1 MELAEGNVGL
11 AFALVIGAGL
21 CTCLGSLMV
30 FCSNLAN
37 TQLLAGSLGVSAGV
51 MLYVSFGEIFMSKSV
66 DAFNE
71 HYSNAGYPDADGQ
84 ALRSATYCFFGGMA
98 FIALLNSVVSYIEH
112 RFGGKDAS
120 SQQDMPLPQAA
131 PIAQHQQLKVI
142 DTLPQSTS
150 AQTLMPKA
158 SETVSTASESSPDS
172 LPADPEAQ
180 QVVIEASSELNLQ
193 VSEKIPLEIP
203 NNVQEIIER
212 SGHHNGLNRMGIMT
226 GVAIAIHNFPEG
238 LATFVAALGDPNAG
252 FALALAIAL
261 HNIPEGVCVAMPVY
275 YATGSKW
282 KGFFWSFLSG
292 ITEPIGGVVGYLILW
307 NSVTPLTY
315 AILFGMVGGMMVY
328 ISLRELLPMALKY
341 DPEDKVTTM
350 GLFAGMVVMAASL
363 LVFTA

>member
-1 MELAEGNVGL
+1 MEMAEGNVGL

-37 TQLLAGSLGVSAGV
+37 TKLLAGSLGVSAGV

-66 DAFNE
+66 SAFNE
-71 HYSNAGYPDADGQ
+71 HYSNAGDPNADGQ

-98 FIALLNSVVSYIEH
+98 FIAILNSVVSFIEH
-112 RFGGKDAS
+112 RFGGDAPS
-120 SQQDMPLPQAA
+120 GGSCHQDPSLPQAA
-131 PIAQHQQLKVI
+131 PVAQHQELK
-142 DTLPQSTS
+142 LS
-150 AQTLMPKA
+150 AQLSASAQSLVPKA
-158 SETVSTASESSPDS
+158 SAVTSASESSPDS
-172 LPADPEAQ
+172 TSVDCEALE
-180 QVVIEASSELNLQ
+180 VAVEASSAELQ
-193 VSEKIPLEIP
+193 LEIP
-203 NNVQEIIER
+203 NNVQEIIDA

-226 GVAIAIHNFPEG
+226 GIAIAIHNFPEG
-238 LATFVAALGDPNAG
+238 LATFVAALGDPSAG

-292 ITEPIGGVVGYLILW
+292 VTEPIGGIVGYLILW

-315 AILFGMVGGMMVY
+315 AILFGLVGGMMVY

-350 GLFAGMVVMAASL
+350 ALFCGMVVMAASL
-363 LVFTA
+363 LVFTV